1 MKMIKFIVFCILKEK
16 ITKKSNF
23 FENKKRKSEINIVY
37 LFIEG

>member
-23 FENKKRKSEINIVY
+23 FENKKGNQK
-37 LFIEG
+37 